1 MIIIAIAIS
10 RFADHHHFC
19 ATNNCGRSHYS
30 IRFLFLLLLHSKL
43 LCSVFFLCLS
53 SLLFINCGIIMIFHW
68 NETKWNETKR
78 DKKKLNNKQ
87 WKELK
92 WNCAKISMVFIWLLR
107 YWQWARVNR
116 IEWEKKKERERNG
129 IVRISG
135 EDSFAA
141 ECDRMGKQHMRL
153 RKKE

>member
-1 MIIIAIAIS
+1 MPFLFHHQWSMIIIAIAIS

-78 DKKKLNNKQ
+78 DKKNWTTSNGKNWN
-87 WKELK
+87 EIVLK
-92 WNCAKISMVFIWLLR
+92 YRWFLFDCCGTDNE
-107 YWQWARVNR
+107 Q
-116 IEWEKKKERERNG
+116 EWIGLSERKRKREREM
-129 IVRISG
+129 V
-135 EDSFAA
+135 
-141 ECDRMGKQHMRL
+141 
-153 RKKE
+153 